1 MPGIR
6 EPRDR
11 PGTGHRTGRPVAQTH
26 PRPSPPIASDTSRQ
40 FTNPQQQPPRVTNNP
55 TRTPSV
61 RTLRAQTGLLKA
73 QNMIDFI
80 ATIRM

>member
-6 EPRDR
+6 ESQDR
-11 PGTGHRTGRPVAQTH
+11 PGTGHRAGRPAAQTH
-26 PRPSPPIASDTSRQ
+26 PTAADSLRHIKTVHKPSTTTTPSHK
-40 FTNPQQQPPRVTNNP
+40 QPNSNA
-55 TRTPSV
+55 SV

-80 ATIRM
+80 ATICM